1 MALKEE
7 TKKKVKQLVKEVIL
21 SKIENYNAETEYKP
35 FFQAIFTKEQILT
48 HTIVHSFYTTFG
60 ISIYERLVKI
70 LAEGAGYEAYTQY
83 DLLGEIDAKTEAVIS
98 KLDMEL
104 RAGKRKPDMISEFDE
119 IKNSI
124 QKGKSLQDPDK
135 RVDVYIKKKEGTE
148 VYFDI
153 TSPKPNIKEF
163 VALKK
168 KLLRWIGLRLS
179 TNKNAKVITA
189 LGLPYNPY
197 YPQPYNRWTKGNMY
211 DSNQLMVGE
220 DFWNF
225 VAGGNIYND
234 FIEIFKEVGE
244 ELREK
249 IKEIAK
255 K

>member
-1 MALKEE
+1 MVLKTE
-7 TKKKVKQLVKEVIL
+7 TKNKVKQLIKEVIL

-35 FFQAIFTKEQILT
+35 FFQAIFTKEQILS
-48 HTIVHSFYTTFG
+48 HTIVHSFYTSFG
-60 ISIYERLVKI
+60 MSIYEQLVKI
-70 LAEGAGYEAYTQY
+70 LAEGSGYEAHTQY
-83 DLLGEIDAKTEAVIS
+83 DLLGKIDKKTEALIS
-98 KLDMEL
+98 KIDHDL
-104 RAGKRKPDMISEFDE
+104 RTGKRSPDMKAEFKE
-119 IKNSI
+119 IKKSI
-124 QKGKSLQDPDK
+124 KKGKMLEDSDK
-135 RVDVYIKKKEGTE
+135 RVDVFIKKPDGTE
-148 VYFDI
+148 IYFDV

-179 TNKNAKVITA
+179 TNKDAKVITA

-197 YPQPYNRWTKGNMY
+197 YPKPYNRWTKGNMY
-211 DSNQLMVGE
+211 ESNQLMVGE

-225 VAGGNIYND
+225 VAGENIYD
-234 FIEIFKEVGE
+234 EFIDIFKEVGE